1 MKGRKTM
8 FNSDMLSKLVKKAQG
23 IRSLNNFARQC
34 NISASTL
41 SRIINNKN
49 TQPPS
54 PSTLQKIASAAHN
67 DVTYNELMT
76 ACGYSNNS
84 ENDLKYDSNN
94 ILTDEDEKDIEKKI
108 EQLKEDLLNG
118 DGYMLSGNPISKEAV
133 ESLIEAL
140 SSGIRQAKIANKLA
154 NLK

>member
-1 MKGRKTM
+1 
-8 FNSDMLSKLVKKAQG
+8 
-23 IRSLNNFARQC
+23 
-34 NISASTL
+34 
-41 SRIINNKN
+41 
-49 TQPPS
+49 
-54 PSTLQKIASAAHN
+54 
-67 DVTYNELMT
+67 MT
-76 ACGYSNNS
+76 ACGYSNSS
-84 ENDLKYDSNN
+84 ENDLKYNSNN